1 MIIRSNIYEKSNY
14 IIFRD
19 QSIMNIQNVYI
30 LEDRGILY
38 INGADAKEF
47 LQNLISNDINKVN
60 DDNSCFA
67 SLLTPQG
74 KFLFAFIIVKHKA
87 GYFIDCEKSQTEAL
101 FKQLSTYKLRSKV
114 EIMNLS
120 NEFVIAAFSHEKF
133 LKFEGAKDQ
142 PGNTI
147 KYRED
152 PILLDPRNKDL
163 GARLII
169 NLEKLYLSLKK
180 LELKDSPITEYYEL
194 SHELGIAQKEMNK
207 LQNKLFGIEC
217 NFEELNGIDFK
228 KGCYVGQE
236 NTARIKLKNKL
247 SKRLLAIQ
255 LISGKLIEGASI
267 YANDIEIGKV
277 LINDEFPFALI
288 KYLDENFKKDT
299 ELKSENAVLRI
310 KIPNWI

>member
-1 MIIRSNIYEKSNY
+1 
-14 IIFRD
+14 
-19 QSIMNIQNVYI
+19 MNIQNVYI

-38 INGADAKEF
+38 ISGADAQEF

-74 KFLFAFIIVKHKA
+74 KFLFAFIIVKHKS

-101 FKQLSTYKLRSKV
+101 FKQLNVYKLRSDV

-120 NEFVIAAFSHEKF
+120 NEFVVAAFDYEKF
-133 LKFEGAKDQ
+133 LKFEGAKNK
-142 PGNTI
+142 PGHTI

-152 PILLDPRNKDL
+152 PILLDPRNKGL

-180 LELKDSPITEYYEL
+180 LELKESPIDEYYKF
-194 SHELGIAQKEMNK
+194 SHDLGIAQKDMNK

-247 SKRLLAIQ
+247 SKRLLPIQ
-255 LISGKLIEGASI
+255 LISGKLSEGEAI
-267 YANDIEIGKV
+267 YLNDAKIGKV
-277 LINDEFPFALI
+277 LINDEYPFALV
-288 KYLDENFKKDT
+288 KYLDDNFQKDND
-299 ELKSENAVLRI
+299 LKSENAVLRI
-310 KIPNWI
+310 KIPDWIK

>member
-1 MIIRSNIYEKSNY
+1 
-14 IIFRD
+14 
-19 QSIMNIQNVYI
+19 MNIKKVYI

-38 INGADAKEF
+38 LNGADTKEF
-47 LQNLISNDINKVN
+47 LQNMISNDINKVN
-60 DDNSCFA
+60 ESNSCFS
-67 SLLTPQG
+67 SLLSPQG
-74 KFLFAFIIVKHKA
+74 KFLYAFIVVKHKS
-87 GYFIDCEKSQTEAL
+87 GYFIDCEKSQIETL
-101 FKQLSTYKLRSKV
+101 FKQLNIYKLRSKV

-120 NEFVIAAFSHEKF
+120 NEFVVAAFNRERF
-133 LKFEGAKDQ
+133 LKFKESKDI

-152 PILLDPRNKDL
+152 SIMLDPRNKNL

-180 LELKDSPITEYYEL
+180 LELKDTPVDEYYQL
-194 SHELGIAQKEMNK
+194 SHKLGIPQRNMNK

-247 SKRLLAIQ
+247 SKRLLPI
-255 LISGKLIEGASI
+255 KLITGELNQGDLI
-267 YANDIEIGKV
+267 YNGEFEVGKV
-277 LINDEFPFALI
+277 LIDNDYPFALI
-288 KYLDENFKKDT
+288 KYLDDHFTKGIEFKCK
-299 ELKSENAVLRI
+299 NAKLGI
-310 KIPNWI
+310 KKPDWIKG

>member
-1 MIIRSNIYEKSNY
+1 
-14 IIFRD
+14 
-19 QSIMNIQNVYI
+19 MNIQNVYI

-38 INGADAKEF
+38 INGADAEEF
-47 LQNLISNDINKVN
+47 LQNMISNDINRVN
-60 DDNSCFA
+60 EDNSCFA
-67 SLLTPQG
+67 SLLSPQG
-74 KFLFAFIIVKHKA
+74 KFLFAFIIVKHKS

-101 FKQLSTYKLRSKV
+101 FKQLSIYKLRSKV

-120 NEFVIAAFSHEKF
+120 NEFVVAAFNGEKF
-133 LKFEGAKDQ
+133 LKFEGAKDI
-142 PGNTI
+142 PGHTI

-152 PILLDPRNKDL
+152 SILLDPRNKDL

-180 LELKDSPITEYYEL
+180 LELKDSPVDEYYQL
-194 SHELGIAQKEMNK
+194 SHELGIPQRNMNE

-247 SKRLLAIQ
+247 SKRLLPIE
-255 LISGKLIEGASI
+255 IIEGELNQDDLI
-267 YANDIEIGKV
+267 YNGDFEVGKV
-277 LINDEFPFALI
+277 LISNEYPFGLI
-288 KYLDENFKKDT
+288 KYLNDNFNQENEFKSKNAK
-299 ELKSENAVLRI
+299 LKI
-310 KIPNWI
+310 KIPSWIN

>member
-1 MIIRSNIYEKSNY
+1 
-14 IIFRD
+14 
-19 QSIMNIQNVYI
+19 MNTQNVYI

-38 INGADAKEF
+38 INGIDAKEF
-47 LQNLISNDINKVN
+47 LQNLISNDINKV
-60 DDNSCFA
+60 DETNSCFA

-74 KFLFAFIIVKHKA
+74 KFLFAFIIVKHKS

-101 FKQLSTYKLRSKV
+101 FKQLSVYKLRSDV

-120 NEFVIAAFSHEKF
+120 NEFVIAAFNREKF
-133 LKFEGAKDQ
+133 LKFDGAKDG

-180 LELKDSPITEYYEL
+180 LELKDTKVDEYYKL

-255 LISGKLIEGASI
+255 LISGKLTENAPI
-267 YANDIEIGKV
+267 YANDIEVGKV
-277 LINDEFPFALI
+277 LIDNEYPFALV
-288 KYLDENFKKDT
+288 KYLDENFKEGID
-299 ELKSENAVLRI
+299 LKSENAVLRI
-310 KIPNWI
+310 NMPNWI

>member
-1 MIIRSNIYEKSNY
+1 
-14 IIFRD
+14 
-19 QSIMNIQNVYI
+19 MNIQNVYI

-38 INGADAKEF
+38 INGTDAKEF

-60 DDNSCFA
+60 DANSCFA

-74 KFLFAFIIVKHKA
+74 KFLFAFIIAKHKA
-87 GYFIDCEKSQTEAL
+87 GYFIDCEKSQTEDL
-101 FKQLSTYKLRSKV
+101 FKQLNVYKLRSDV

-120 NEFVIAAFSHEKF
+120 NEFVIAAFNYEKF

-180 LELKDSPITEYYEL
+180 LELKDSPIDEYYKL
-194 SHELGIAQKEMNK
+194 SHDLGIAQKEMNK

-247 SKRLLAIQ
+247 SKRLLAIK
-255 LISGKLIEGASI
+255 LISGKLNEGASI

-277 LINDEFPFALI
+277 LINDKYPFALI
-288 KYLDENFKKDT
+288 KYLDNHFIEGMEFKCKDAR
-299 ELKSENAVLRI
+299 LKII
-310 KIPNWI
+310 KPYWIKN

>member
-1 MIIRSNIYEKSNY
+1 
-14 IIFRD
+14 
-19 QSIMNIQNVYI
+19 MNIQNVYI

-38 INGADAKEF
+38 INGTDAKEF
-47 LQNLISNDINKVN
+47 LQNLISNDINKVSET
-60 DDNSCFA
+60 NSCFA

-74 KFLFAFIIVKHKA
+74 KFLFAFIIIKHKS
-87 GYFIDCEKSQTEAL
+87 GYFIDCEKSQLEAL
-101 FKQLSTYKLRSKV
+101 FKQLNTYKLRAEV
-114 EIMNLS
+114 EITNLS
-120 NEFVIAAFSHEKF
+120 NEFVIAAFNRERF
-133 LKFEGAKDQ
+133 LQFKDAKDK
-142 PGNTI
+142 PGNTV

-180 LELKDSPITEYYEL
+180 LELKDSPFSEYYQL
-194 SHELGIAQKEMNK
+194 SHELGIVQKNMNK

-217 NFEELNGIDFK
+217 NFEELNGIDFQ

-247 SKRLLAIQ
+247 SKRLLPIK
-255 LISGKLIEGASI
+255 LISGKLTEDAPI

-277 LINDEFPFALI
+277 LIDNDYSFALI
-288 KYLDENFKKDT
+288 KYLDDNFKEGID
-299 ELKSENAVLRI
+299 LKSENAILRI
-310 KIPNWI
+310 KIPDWIK